1 MNYSDEKFADI
12 QMLRYHLNGFEQ
24 LSLNQKQYVY
34 CLAKATLCGR
44 DITTDQFG
52 RYNLK
57 IRKLLEALYI
67 IYKEQPETLGLKE
80 LSQQEQEPSQEQEHG
95 LSQQEPSQQE
105 QFEAMTVY
113 LKRVWFSNGI
123 HHHYGC
129 DKFKPQFSESWFHSI
144 IARSADK
151 LASKLGVASG
161 DEVMEW
167 CAPLFPV
174 IFDPEIMPKRV
185 EKACGVDQVKGSA
198 CNYYEGLTQQ
208 EVEAYYAAKND
219 PSNPCPP
226 SYGLNSKLVKTASGD
241 IEEQVWK
248 QGGMYGEAIDRIVY
262 WLTKAMQFAENEK
275 QQEVIGLLISYY
287 RTGDLKTFDSYSIEW
302 LKEQAGDIDFI
313 NGFIEVYGDPLGFKA
328 SWEGIV
334 TYKDKVANE
343 RTHKICSNA
352 QWFEDHSPVDPRFK
366 KKEVRGV
373 TANVVVAAML
383 GGDEYP
389 STAIGINLPNADW
402 IRAQHGSKSITI
414 GNLTEAYSRAAE
426 GNGFLDEFVADKSTL
441 ALVRQFDHLCDD
453 LHTDLH
459 ECLGHGSG
467 QLLPG
472 VSSDALKSYGSTI
485 EEARADLFG
494 LYYMADAKMVELGL
508 LPSADAY
515 KAHYYTYMLNGLM
528 TQLRR
533 ITPGADIEEDH
544 MRNRALIAYWVLDH
558 AQGEVEL
565 TESNGKTCVFIHSYE
580 RLRTLFAQL
589 LAEIQ
594 RIKSEG
600 DYEAARQLVERYG
613 VKVDRALLEE
623 VHRRYEK
630 LDIAPYKGFI
640 NPRLSLVTD
649 AQGNVCDV
657 KADYTESYEHQM
669 LRYSNEFGFLSL
681 KEENSSSKEEASST
695 EEVISSKEETSLS
708 KEEASSLKEESD
720 PSSVDDDVKQI
731 KRSFRLF
738 MNGVASS
745 SMRDK
750 GLEYK
755 INWGIPVTR
764 LRDMAAQ
771 YAPSVAL
778 AERLWESDVRECKIL
793 ATMLMPAERFSEPMA
808 LSWLSACNNQEMVE
822 MLVFNLVQNMPGVET
837 FVVSLLHSDEPNAP
851 LAALHLVSRL
861 VARQNVAFLTD
872 EVVSSFAQLVI
883 KALSGTDAVLKH
895 AALNSVTRYVDRELK
910 GADKVVEL
918 LKKHKIDIF

>member
-12 QMLRYHLNGFEQ
+12 QMLRYRLNGFEQ

-57 IRKLLEALYI
+57 IRKLLEALYL
-67 IYKEQPETLGLKE
+67 IYKEQPEALGLQGLSQHE
-80 LSQQEQEPSQEQEHG
+80 LSQQGQELSQKQELSQEQE
-95 LSQQEPSQQE
+95 
-105 QFEAMTVY
+105 QFDAMTVY

-129 DKFKPQFSESWFHSI
+129 DKFKPQFSESWFRSI

-302 LKEQAGDIDFI
+302 LKEHAGDIDFI

-334 TYKDKVANE
+334 TYKDKEANE

-426 GNGFLDEFVADKSTL
+426 GNGFLEEFVADESTL
-441 ALVRQFDHLCDD
+441 TLVRQFDHLCDD

-600 DYEAARQLVERYG
+600 DYVAARQLVESYG

-630 LDIAPYKGFI
+630 LNIAPYKGFI

-681 KEENSSSKEEASST
+681 KEENSSSKKEAP
-695 EEVISSKEETSLS
+695 SSKA
-708 KEEASSLKEESD
+708 EAVS
-720 PSSVDDDVKQI
+720 SSVDDDVKKI

-837 FVVSLLHSDEPNAP
+837 FVVSLLHSDEHNAP

-861 VARQNVAFLTD
+861 VARQNVAFMTD

-883 KALSGTDAVLKH
+883 KALNGTDAVLKH

>member
-12 QMLRYHLNGFEQ
+12 QMLRYHLNGLEQ

-67 IYKEQPETLGLKE
+67 IYKEQPEALGLKD
-80 LSQQEQEPSQEQEHG
+80 LSQQEQE
-95 LSQQEPSQQE
+95 LSQQELSQQQEQELSRQEQELSQQQEQE

-129 DKFKPQFSESWFHSI
+129 DKFKPQFSESWFRSI

-226 SYGLNSKLVKTASGD
+226 SYGLNSKLVKTALGN

-426 GNGFLDEFVADKSTL
+426 GNGFLDEFVADNATL

-494 LYYMADAKMVELGL
+494 LYYMADAKMLELGL

-515 KAHYYTYMLNGLM
+515 KAQYYTYMLNGLM

-613 VKVDRALLEE
+613 VKVNEALLEE

-681 KEENSSSKEEASST
+681 KEESA
-695 EEVISSKEETSLS
+695 
-708 KEEASSLKEESD
+708 
-720 PSSVDDDVKQI
+720 PSSVDDDVKKI

-822 MLVFNLVQNMPGVET
+822 MLVFNLVQNMSGVET

-872 EVVSSFAQLVI
+872 EVVGSFAQLVV

>member
-12 QMLRYHLNGFEQ
+12 QMLRYRLNGFEQ

-57 IRKLLEALYI
+57 IRKLLEALYL
-67 IYKEQPETLGLKE
+67 IYKEQPETLGLQE
-80 LSQQEQEPSQEQEHG
+80 LSQQELSQQGQELSQKQELSQEQE
-95 LSQQEPSQQE
+95 
-105 QFEAMTVY
+105 QFDAMTVY

-129 DKFKPQFSESWFHSI
+129 DKFKPQFSESWFRSI
-144 IARSADK
+144 IARSAAK

-198 CNYYEGLTQQ
+198 CNYYEGLSQQ
-208 EVEAYYAAKND
+208 EVVAYYAAKND

-226 SYGLNSKLVKTASGD
+226 SYGINSKLVKTASGN

-302 LKEQAGDIDFI
+302 LKEHAGDIDFI

-334 TYKDKVANE
+334 TYKDKEANE

-426 GNGFLDEFVADKSTL
+426 GNGFLEEFVADESTL
-441 ALVRQFDHLCDD
+441 TLVRQFDHLCDD

-494 LYYMADAKMVELGL
+494 LYYMADAKIVELGL

-565 TESNGKTCVFIHSYE
+565 IESNGKTCVFIHSYE

-613 VKVDRALLEE
+613 VKVDQTLLEE

-681 KEENSSSKEEASST
+681 KEEKSSSKEE
-695 EEVISSKEETSLS
+695 SLS
-708 KEEASSLKEESD
+708 KEDVLSSKAEAVS
-720 PSSVDDDVKQI
+720 SSVDDDVKKI

-837 FVVSLLHSDEPNAP
+837 FVVSLLCSDEHNAP

-861 VARQNVAFLTD
+861 VARQNVAFMTD

-883 KALSGTDAVLKH
+883 KALNGTDAVLKH